1 MPVRLITLTALLTL
15 VAGCASTTTL
25 VTRHSADSIE
35 APVSKLLLIGRA
47 AEHDTRRQ
55 WEQACAAQ
63 LERNGLQVRNSHSL
77 WPDNLPENE
86 ALMQEALSRGFDGM
100 MIGEITSLL
109 LLPLQMPPGNV
120 VTDERRPS
128 SDASPR
134 SPGFQITLAGNE
146 PESTPLE
153 AQDIEF
159 QLQRPSG
166 KVLWNGLLRTNE
178 ANQIEAIA
186 RSQCKRLQKTLSK
199 SGLLP

>member
-1 MPVRLITLTALLTL
+1 MPLRQIALIVLLAFT
-15 VAGCASTTTL
+15 AGCASTTTL
-25 VTRHSADSIE
+25 VTRHSAESIE

-47 AEHDTRRQ
+47 ADLDMRQQ
-55 WEQACAAQ
+55 WEQACATQ
-63 LERNGLQVRNSHSL
+63 LKHNGLRLRSSHSL
-77 WPDNLPENE
+77 WPGQLPESE
-86 ALMQEALSRGFDGM
+86 ALMQEALSQGFDGV

-109 LLPLQMPPGNV
+109 LLPLQMPAGNV

-128 SDASPR
+128 SDASQR
-134 SPGFQITLAGNE
+134 SPGFQITLTGKE
-146 PESTPLE
+146 PASDPVGP
-153 AQDIEF
+153 QDIEF

-186 RSQCKRLQKTLSK
+186 RSQCKRLHKTLSK

>member
-1 MPVRLITLTALLTL
+1 M
-15 VAGCASTTTL
+15 
-25 VTRHSADSIE
+25 
-35 APVSKLLLIGRA
+35 
-47 AEHDTRRQ
+47 
-55 WEQACAAQ
+55 
-63 LERNGLQVRNSHSL
+63 
-77 WPDNLPENE
+77 
-86 ALMQEALSRGFDGM
+86 
-100 MIGEITSLL
+100 
-109 LLPLQMPPGNV
+109 